1 MCKYYFMTNKDEILI
16 KFAAKIRTERIKRN
30 LSQENFAEILGFHRT
45 YIGMLERAERNI
57 TLTNLDKIASALN
70 LDIKNLLDFD
80 NETQ

>member
-1 MCKYYFMTNKDEILI
+1 MTNKDEILI